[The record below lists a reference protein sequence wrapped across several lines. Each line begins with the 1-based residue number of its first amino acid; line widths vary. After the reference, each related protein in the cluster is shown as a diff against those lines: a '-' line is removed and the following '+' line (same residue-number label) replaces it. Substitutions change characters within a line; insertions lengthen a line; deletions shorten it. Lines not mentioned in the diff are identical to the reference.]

1 MNNFRPLSTIIF
13 GPKVV
18 VSRTESLVNFT
29 ANVVFFKIFLLGT
42 VIKFLKDT
50 ESAWEIITPR
60 KVVFLAVNIFEF
72 AVHVQKL
79 HKYINSSQHFVCLEA
94 KRCSRIRI
102 TYYIKGL
109 ELDRRL

>member
-18 VSRTESLVNFT
+18 VSRTESLANFT
-29 ANVVFFKIFLLGT
+29 ANVVFFEIFLLGT

-60 KVVFLAVNIFEF
+60 KVVLLAVNVRKSAIGSPNFSGSF
-72 AVHVQKL
+72 
-79 HKYINSSQHFVCLEA
+79 SQRV
-94 KRCSRIRI
+94 S
-102 TYYIKGL
+102 YV
-109 ELDRRL
+109 